1 MNTVMTVSTALVVEG
16 IRDMIVTGRK
26 ITEETD
32 DVVYPDTLLKVFI
45 SCRSFLVKF
54 LGLLI

>member
-1 MNTVMTVSTALVVEG
+1 MNTVMTVSIALVVEG

-32 DVVYPDTLLKVFI
+32 DVE
-45 SCRSFLVKF
+45 
-54 LGLLI
+54 